1 MSTQKITNVNIIATF
16 IHNNPGCRRTDI
28 KRHLFEARTGIKTM
42 KSGRYLGC
50 NQYFQNHGSASN
62 VYLNR
67 LWYNEIKNMRYQED
81 SSCTWYAY
89 GKDVNRPG
97 KSSYKLT
104 PHGEDWVKSKREL
117 VRPFTP
123 GTLIEWQL
131 DSPNRH
137 GWYDQTRCVSS
148 RGLVIERNKTY
159 GLWVLCLDGK
169 QRFLSHHVWNRA
181 TKEV

>member
-1 MSTQKITNVNIIATF
+1 MEKITNVNIIATY

-28 KRHLFEARTGIKTM
+28 KRHLFEARTGIKTA

-50 NQYFQNHGSASN
+50 NQYFQNYGSASN

-67 LWYNEIKNMRYQED
+67 LWYNEIKNMRYKESD
-81 SSCTWYAY
+81 TFDYWDR

-104 PHGEDWVKSKREL
+104 PWGEDWVKSKREL
-117 VRPFTP
+117 VRPFTS
-123 GTLIEWQL
+123 GTLVEWQY

-137 GWYDQTRCVSS
+137 GWYDHGRAISN
-148 RGLVIERNKTY
+148 RGLVIDRNETY
-159 GLWVLCLDGK
+159 GLWVLELGGK
-169 QRFLSHHVWNRA
+169 QQFLSHHVWIRA
-181 TKEV
+181 VKEV